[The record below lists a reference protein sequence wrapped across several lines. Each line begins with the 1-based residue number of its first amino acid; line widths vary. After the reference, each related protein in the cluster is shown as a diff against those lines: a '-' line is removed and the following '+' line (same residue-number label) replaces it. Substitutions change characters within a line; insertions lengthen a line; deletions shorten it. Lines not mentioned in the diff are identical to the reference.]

1 MNDAATPVPP
11 VDILLLGNVTRDLI
25 DEHDFEHY
33 RLGGT
38 VTFAAVVADRLGRR
52 PTVITRAAP
61 ETDLSAMPAS
71 AQVHVLPS
79 ATTTTFAN
87 IYTPHGRVQYCY
99 TPAPP
104 ISAADIPAAMRAPDI
119 ALLGPIANEITG
131 DVPAVFAESTVIAAV
146 PQGWMRRL
154 DERGRVHS
162 KQWESAREILPH
174 LDALILSLEDIDYEW
189 ERLAPAF
196 DYVPLI
202 VVTEYRDG
210 STVFERQANGSIHET
225 KIPPRPAHEVD
236 PTGAGDIFTTAFLIR
251 LEETRDPMQAARF
264 GNVAASISVEHV
276 GTTGIPTRE
285 AILSYMDTHPFEPEP
300 VEQSKF

>member
-1 MNDAATPVPP
+1 M
-11 VDILLLGNVTRDLI
+11 
-25 DEHDFEHY
+25 
-33 RLGGT
+33 
-38 VTFAAVVADRLGRR
+38 
-52 PTVITRAAP
+52 
-61 ETDLSAMPAS
+61 
-71 AQVHVLPS
+71 
-79 ATTTTFAN
+79 
-87 IYTPHGRVQYCY
+87 
-99 TPAPP
+99 
-104 ISAADIPAAMRAPDI
+104 
-119 ALLGPIANEITG
+119 LLGPIANEITG

-202 VVTEYRDG
+202 IVTAYRDG
-210 STVFERQANGSIHET
+210 STVFERQADGSVHET
-225 KIPPRPAHEVD
+225 KIPPRPAQEVD

-264 GNVAASISVEHV
+264 GNVAASMSVEHV

-285 AILSYMDTHPFEPEP
+285 AILNYMDTHPFAPEP